1 MNDILQRLSR
11 VLAPPCLLLS
21 LVVAPARA
29 VDFYQGKTLNFVI
42 NFTAGGPTDLEGRL
56 VAKHLA
62 RHIAGSPNIVVRNM
76 AGAGGAI
83 GVNWMGEIA
92 QPDGLTVGFFTS
104 LATSAA
110 ISAPSIRVDTSKFVL
125 VAGDPGVSV
134 AYVRTDVVP
143 GIKVPADLMKTNGV
157 WVGGLAPDSDKDIR
171 IRLQLDMLGV
181 KYHYISN
188 YPGSNE
194 ARLAVEQNEI
204 QMFPESMPTYRATI
218 EPMVAAGRVIPLWHD
233 SLDDGEN
240 FSASPDAAG
249 IPAPTYTDF
258 LKSQLG
264 AFPTGPKWDAYKLI
278 NSVGTVFLRTIA
290 MPPGSPREAAD
301 ALRAAFAAVSQDEEF
316 RAEALKIV
324 KFEPR
329 YLVDD
334 KTARLYIE
342 KVKPN
347 PVISAF
353 LHDYI
358 EAGRASL
365 GK

>member
-1 MNDILQRLSR
+1 MAKRANMVPLALLLGLTLD
-11 VLAPPCLLLS
+11 APPLH
-21 LVVAPARA
+21 AA
-29 VDFYQGKTLNFVI
+29 DFYQGKTLNFVI

-62 RHIAGSPNIVVRNM
+62 KHIAGSPNIVVRNM

-92 QPDGLTVGFFTS
+92 APDGLTVGFFTG
-104 LATSAA
+104 LATSSA
-110 ISAPSIRVDTSKFVL
+110 IGVTSIRVDTSKFVF

-134 AYVRTDVVP
+134 AYVRTDVAP
-143 GIKVPADLMKTNGV
+143 GIKKPEDLMKTTNV

-181 KYHYISN
+181 KYRYISN

-194 ARLAVEQNEI
+194 ARLAIEQNEI

-240 FSASPDAAG
+240 FSASPDAEG
-249 IPAPTYTDF
+249 IPAPTYTDY
-258 LKSQLG
+258 LKAQKG
-264 AFPTGPKWDAYKLI
+264 GFPAGPKWDAYKLI

-290 MPPGSPREAAD
+290 MPPGSPKEAAD
-301 ALRAAFAAVSQDEEF
+301 ALRVAFAAVSKDEEF
-316 RAEALKIV
+316 RAEAQKII
-324 KFEPR
+324 KFMPR

-334 KTARLYIE
+334 KTEKLYRE
-342 KVKPN
+342 KVKPD
-347 PVISAF
+347 PKISAF

-358 EAGRASL
+358 EEGRASL